1 MENNIGF
8 LARFKDTT
16 MTPAL
21 CAKKLWGL
29 TLLASLEINQKILS
43 LFETLKKRENNF
55 D

>member
-21 CAKKLWGL
+21 YAKKLWER
-29 TLLASLEINQKILS
+29 TLLPSLETKSEDSEFVRN
-43 LFETLKKRENNF
+43 LKKRKKNF